1 MVRDC
6 FGASIISRSLRD
18 QRTVFQLEKC
28 RVGRGTSLAILP
40 ENAYDRES
48 FGGENGMHW
57 GSQYPFFILAAI
69 IIGGFGVLGWAVLR
83 IYKKV
88 KILFGNVPDSSGDA
102 VHDVLQR
109 IMRLEARTEN
119 MEPRLVAAEAIGAM
133 SVQKVGF
140 LRFNPFQDTG
150 GDNSFIVVMLDSAD
164 NGFILSSLYM
174 REGTRLYAKAVER
187 GHAKQP
193 LSDEEQ
199 KVLDDTISKN

>member
-1 MVRDC
+1 
-6 FGASIISRSLRD
+6 
-18 QRTVFQLEKC
+18 
-28 RVGRGTSLAILP
+28 
-40 ENAYDRES
+40 
-48 FGGENGMHW
+48 MHW

-69 IIGGFGVLGWAVLR
+69 IVAGSGALGWAILR
-83 IYKKV
+83 MHKKV
-88 KILFGNVPDSSGDA
+88 NVLFGNVPESSSGT

-109 IMRLEARTEN
+109 IMRLEAKTEN
-119 MEPRLVAAEAIGAM
+119 MEPRLAAAEAIGAA

-150 GDNSFIVVMLDSAD
+150 GDNSFIIVMLDSAN

-187 GHAKQP
+187 GAVRQP

-199 KVLDDTISKN
+199 KVLGDTMNRS